1 MKRALAA
8 LFLLGLAAC
17 GSSDPL
23 VVAERRSASCQSS
36 TFETQRLIDCSA
48 IIADPASTPE
58 QRVQAFVNRGVERAR
73 LGEHGRAVAD
83 FGRALRIDPDNASA
97 YLQRGIVHHDRGAF
111 ESAVASY
118 DAALDI
124 EPSLDLAWRRR
135 EEAMGY
141 TIEPWRGEL
150 NMLNQALLRDPNNV
164 ELLNNRC
171 WARAVNDDD
180 LDLALADCN
189 AALAREPR
197 YSAVLDSRG
206 LVYLKRGEY
215 ARALADYEAALAIE
229 PNNGHYLYGRGLTHR
244 AMGSKDLADADIRQA
259 ETMEPGIG
267 AHYATYNLSI

>member
-1 MKRALAA
+1 MKRALTA

-73 LGEHGRAVAD
+73 LGEHARAVAD

-124 EPSLDLAWRRR
+124 EPSLDLAWQRR

-215 ARALADYEAALAIE
+215 SRALADYEAALAIE

-267 AHYATYNLSI
+267 AQYATYNLSI

>member
-124 EPSLDLAWRRR
+124 EPSLDLAWQRR

-267 AHYATYNLSI
+267 AQYATYNLSI

>member
-1 MKRALAA
+1 MKRAAAGLLVLA
-8 LFLLGLAAC
+8 LAAC
-17 GSSDPL
+17 GPSDPL
-23 VVAERRSASCQSS
+23 VLAEQRTGACATSA
-36 TFETQRLIDCSA
+36 FENQRMLACSA
-48 IIADPASTPE
+48 IIADPASSPE
-58 QRVQAFVNRGVERAR
+58 QRVQAFINRGVERAR

-83 FGRALRIDPDNASA
+83 FGRALRIDPQNANA
-97 YLQRGIVHHDRGAF
+97 YLQRGIVHQDRGAF
-111 ESAVASY
+111 DSAVASY
-118 DAALDI
+118 DSALD
-124 EPSLDLAWRRR
+124 LDPGLDIAWQRR

-141 TIEPWRGEL
+141 TVEPWRGEL

-171 WARAVNDDD
+171 WTRAVNGDD

-206 LVYLKRGEY
+206 LVYLKRGDY

-244 AMGSKDLADADIRQA
+244 AMGRKDLADADMRQA

-267 AHYATYNLSI
+267 VQYATYNLSL